1 MKSVEERFNRTDYC
15 GNLRLKDV
23 GRKVSLLGWVS
34 KKRNLGSLLFIDLRD
49 REGYIQI
56 CVKTD
61 EIELPDIRNEYI
73 LEVEGVVSKKDVP
86 NNNLVTGEVE
96 VVASKIK
103 VINTALQPPIS
114 TQEVTDAN
122 EDIRLKYRYLDL
134 RRNCM
139 QKRFKIRANIVKA
152 THNYLDSHDF
162 IEIETP
168 YLSPSTPEGARDYLV
183 PSRVHKGCFYA
194 LPQSPQLYKQMLMV
208 SGFERYYQI
217 ARCFRDEDLRA
228 DRQPD
233 FTQIDVETSFLNQDQ
248 ILELGEGLVSKIFKD
263 VLNYDVKLPLRRM
276 DYLEAVNKYG
286 SDKPDTRFS
295 MYLVDIKY
303 ILSRSE
309 FKLYQ
314 ENKYTK
320 AIKVEGFAEHLS
332 RKKQDAINLI
342 APKFNMKQFA
352 YLKYVN
358 GELEGSIAKF
368 ISSDLKEELIKAMEL
383 NNGDALIIATGN
395 ILRDIN
401 FGLGAVRTQL
411 AKELNLIK
419 PNTYDLLWV
428 VHFPLFEKSEE
439 TGEITP
445 CHHPFTRP
453 CDEDIDKLFTEP
465 YNVYSYAY
473 DIVINGYEA
482 GGGSLR
488 IYDQKV
494 QEMIFKVLGFTEE
507 DIQRKFGFF
516 VESLKYGT
524 PPHGGFAL
532 GLDRLAMILSGTDNI
547 RDVIAFPKNL
557 AAVDPVSNAPYE
569 VDKEQLDKLGIEVV
583 KEKDNG

>member
-1 MKSVEERFNRTDYC
+1 MESVEERFNRTDYC

-73 LEVEGVVSKKDVP
+73 LEVEGIVSKKDVP
-86 NNNLVTGEVE
+86 NKNLATGEVE

-122 EDIRLKYRYLDL
+122 DDIRLKYRYLDL

-208 SGFERYYQI
+208 AGFERYYQI

-368 ISSDLKEELIKAMEL
+368 ISSELKEKLIKAMEL

>member
-61 EIELPDIRNEYI
+61 EITLPDIRNEYI

-86 NNNLVTGEVE
+86 NKNLTTGEVE